1 MKRNRNQPLTP
12 IESFC
17 LDSFIINGNVDM
29 AYSISHPNSKATS
42 EYKHTLALRWLK
54 LTAVKAYLT
63 QKQGTVLFV
72 GDKTADQKESCKID
86 YTQRHNLVQ
95 ALSDAANNES
105 DTIRRT
111 KILSELADLQRMD
124 RDETKDD
131 KELIHYFLP
140 ITCKRCNL
148 YIAEQRKREDEM
160 IKR

>member
-72 GDKTADQKESCKID
+72 GDKTADFFLFRMKIKPE
-86 YTQRHNLVQ
+86 RRL
-95 ALSDAANNES
+95 NEG
-105 DTIRRT
+105 
-111 KILSELADLQRMD
+111 A
-124 RDETKDD
+124 
-131 KELIHYFLP
+131 
-140 ITCKRCNL
+140 
-148 YIAEQRKREDEM
+148 RKKAFN
-160 IKR
+160 INAWK